1 MGRVWRKYQLKP
13 KFLNGLLSF
22 RMKLSEKKSNFE
34 FFHLLKNK
42 KVLIRGFFFNGGCD
56 IFF

>member
-22 RMKLSEKKSNFE
+22 RMKLSEKNQILNF
-34 FFHLLKNK
+34 F
-42 KVLIRGFFFNGGCD
+42 IC
-56 IFF
+56 

>member
-1 MGRVWRKYQLKP
+1 MGRVWQKYQLKP
-13 KFLNGLLSF
+13 KFLNGFLSF

-42 KVLIRGFFFNGGCD
+42 KSLDSWFFF
-56 IFF
+56 